1 MTVRTERCPACGE
14 GPHGDAPCP
23 SPPDAAA
30 GVVAIGAPV
39 TDGAVTEAPASA
51 PCACLPAAQDGW
63 RACASCGLPQ
73 APGKEFCGFCGS
85 RWRTDEPG

>member
-1 MTVRTERCPACGE
+1 MTVRTERCPTCGE
-14 GPHGDAPCP
+14 GLHGDAPCP
-23 SPPDAAA
+23 SGTDTATGTADA
-30 GVVAIGAPV
+30 
-39 TDGAVTEAPASA
+39 EAPATA